1 MQQAATAEATPSFAG
16 LLASLAAPAF
26 ASANPDSIWNEDGL
40 ADDVAVLSAE
50 GALRSDLSD
59 GQEVRERSLSGAP
72 SAGDSNRGSQFSASD
87 ARSKNP
93 HPESGVVSDSI
104 PEARNA
110 GSGQAARDLKRTSI
124 TVRLTEAECAQLR
137 ARAAESGLTISAYLR
152 SCTVEIESLR
162 AQVKV
167 ALAEMKSAAA
177 RENRP
182 VALRPSPSPSTW
194 FMRLRPRRHAGE
206 VARA

>member
-26 ASANPDSIWNEDGL
+26 TAANPDSIWNEDGL
-40 ADDVAVLSAE
+40 ADDVAVLSDR
-50 GALRSDLSD
+50 GAKLSDLSD
-59 GQEVRERSLSGAP
+59 GSVGADP
-72 SAGDSNRGSQFSASD
+72 SSTEKASITSAG
-87 ARSKNP
+87 
-93 HPESGVVSDSI
+93 I
-104 PEARNA
+104 PEP
-110 GSGQAARDLKRTSI
+110 GQTPRDLKRTSI

-152 SCTVEIESLR
+152 SCTVEVESLR

-177 RENRP
+177 RENHS
-182 VALRPSPSPSTW
+182 VALKPNTAPNAW
-194 FMRLRPRRHAGE
+194 FMRLWPRRRGSE